1 MRTLKDGTVKYK
13 KSSYKE
19 SERLSMPSFPLPR
32 FTKGSKVQVYL
43 GAGWGSG
50 YVVDSYQDRCVV
62 RLSMGNRIITVFD
75 ARSVRAA
82 QE

>member
-13 KSSYKE
+13 KSAYKE
-19 SERLSMPSFPLPR
+19 SERLAMPSFPLPR
-32 FTKGSKVQVYL
+32 FMKGAKVQVYL

-50 YVVDSYQDRCVV
+50 YVVESYQDRCVV